1 MRKGAHLRTQ
11 YFSLKLGNGRFCAPK
26 FWLLLNNCAPNFEQV
41 LSPLWN
47 NSKPISLSDF
57 LMETSKSSKNTVS
70 SKLRSGF
77 IAVFSA
83 SNSCQRHRHESRDL
97 PPSSSANTNY
107 SYYILSSAHAPFIS
121 IQPPPSPSTHCEI

>member
-1 MRKGAHLRTQ
+1 MGSFLTISLR
-11 YFSLKLGNGRFCAPK
+11 
-26 FWLLLNNCAPNFEQV
+26 
-41 LSPLWN
+41 N

-121 IQPPPSPSTHCEI
+121 IQPPSLPLYSMNYGVKKVVITHLQLVSYFKKIGIQNSGS